1 MMDLLHKI
9 LYTGI
14 GIAALTEEKAKELA
28 ADLENR
34 GEVSG
39 EEGKKLAQDLIAKAK
54 KHSQELRETIGD
66 EVNKVLGKMKL
77 VSRSEYEELCQRIAQ
92 LEGNY
97 RAAHPE
103 TPATEDSL

>member
-28 ADLENR
+28 ADLEKR

-39 EEGKKLAQDLIAKAK
+39 EEGKQLAQDLIAKAK
-54 KHSQELRETIGD
+54 KHSQDLRETIGE
-66 EVNKVLGKMKL
+66 EVNKVLSKMKL
-77 VSRSEYEELCQRIAQ
+77 VSRSEYEELCQRIAH
-92 LEGNY
+92 LEDKCTES
-97 RAAHPE
+97 HPE
-103 TPATEDSL
+103 ESATEDSL

>member
-1 MMDLLHKI
+1 MKDLLHKI

-14 GIAALTEEKAKELA
+14 GLAALTEEKAQELA
-28 ADLENR
+28 ADLEKR

-77 VSRSEYEELCQRIAQ
+77 VSRSEYEALCQRIAH
-92 LEGNY
+92 LEGKCTST
-97 RAAHPE
+97 HPE
-103 TPATEDSL
+103 SPEAEDSL

>member
-1 MMDLLHKI
+1 MMDFLHKM

-28 ADLENR
+28 ADLEKR

-77 VSRSEYEELCQRIAQ
+77 VSRSEYEALSERIAA
-92 LEGNY
+92 LEGKCTST
-97 RAAHPE
+97 HPE
-103 TPATEDSL
+103 APETEDSL